1 METECSQEWGGI
13 MGEGFRFHHGGG
25 ESFEGIRLEQHLTIT
40 ERKASREGW
49 HVELQDMF
57 LCGHVCGFL

>member
-1 METECSQEWGGI
+1 